1 MKATKGAW
9 PPAPAVLIFDG
20 DCSVCTS
27 CANWARRHVKGAVEI
42 APWQRL
48 DLATYGLT
56 PEDAKAAAW
65 WIGPADR
72 KYRAH
77 VAVGRT
83 LRDCGGWWPLAGWL
97 LSAPPVSWGAA
108 LVYIVVAR
116 NRHHLP
122 GATPACR
129 LPASN

>member
-1 MKATKGAW
+1 MKG
-9 PPAPAVLIFDG
+9 PVAPAVLIFDG

-56 PEDAKAAAW
+56 PEDVNAAAW
-65 WIGPADR
+65 WIGPDGR
-72 KYRAH
+72 RYRGHA
-77 VAVGRT
+77 AVGRT
-83 LRDCGGWWPLAGWL
+83 LRARGGLLGLGGWLV
-97 LSAPPVSWGAA
+97 SAPPVSWGAA
-108 LVYIVVAR
+108 LFYVVVAR
-116 NRHHLP
+116 YRHRLP